1 MFLPTQSQPINR
13 NVGFTLSE
21 VSNHKNVLSGV
32 EASACGAE
40 NTGQGQCFSLDGPI
54 PGSFNCAA
62 CCAFRVANHWQGDN
76 GTVAV
81 C

>member
-1 MFLPTQSQPINR
+1 MLLPTQSQPVDR
-13 NVGFTLSE
+13 NI
-21 VSNHKNVLSGV
+21 GV
-32 EASACGAE
+32 IMSLECSSQGIGPLACTAV
-40 NTGQGQCFSLDGPI
+40 NTGQGSCYSLDGPI

-62 CCAFRVANHWQGDN
+62 CCAFRIANHWQGDN

>member
-13 NVGFTLSE
+13 DVGFTLSATGNQINA
-21 VSNHKNVLSGV
+21 VDGV
-32 EASACGAE
+32 GASVCSPA

-62 CCAFRVANHWQGDN
+62 CCAFRTANHWQGNN